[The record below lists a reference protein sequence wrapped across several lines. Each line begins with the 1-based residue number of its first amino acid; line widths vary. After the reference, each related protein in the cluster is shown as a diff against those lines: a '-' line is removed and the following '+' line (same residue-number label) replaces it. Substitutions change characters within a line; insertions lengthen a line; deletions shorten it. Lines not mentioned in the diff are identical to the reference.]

1 MEKFTTFTS
10 RLAAMPIDNIDTDQI
25 IPARFLKT
33 ISNVKKNIKAE
44 KNKAEASALLLS
56 TIQEKSIKIAKSIWT
71 SSTFRILLR

>member
-1 MEKFTTFTS
+1 M
-10 RLAAMPIDNIDTDQI
+10 A
-25 IPARFLKT
+25 FLKAT
-33 ISNVKKNIKAE
+33 FNAKKNIKAE